1 MKELIHGRGVAV
13 EEKQKGRGRARLE
26 GRRAHGVIRVGCG
39 PGMTDERLGYD
50 GARAGK
56 SLANK
61 EVGSGHCGAALW
73 SYFTSLS
80 PHRVGKPN
88 EVRFG
93 TLSLKEL
100 SLHSK

>member
-13 EEKQKGRGRARLE
+13 EEKQKGRGRAQRE

-61 EVGSGHCGAALW
+61 EVGSGPLW
-73 SYFTSLS
+73 SRPLVLFHKPVTSS
-80 PHRVGKPN
+80 SWK
-88 EVRFG
+88 
-93 TLSLKEL
+93 TK
-100 SLHSK
+100 